1 MWSPNFISSHPILM
15 VYICAWALVTTL
27 KFAIFNT
34 PSIFEIIPDTIS
46 RHIAGTE
53 QVPRRAR
60 PWKKKFF
67 NTELSWEGHLS
78 NKKPH
83 CQTLPKLKRS
93 WGGGK
98 DDGVSDEGVLLASFE
113 ELDSGVL
120 YFENVSS
127 AFSAAGKTKNK
138 DGVRN
143 VKVKIDWGKNIK
155 LGTG

>member
-15 VYICAWALVTTL
+15 VYICACHNIKIRHFQHTFHFRDNTRHHFAAYCRDRTSTTQSTTL
-27 KFAIFNT
+27 KKTRTF
-34 PSIFEIIPDTIS
+34 
-46 RHIAGTE
+46 
-53 QVPRRAR
+53 
-60 PWKKKFF
+60 FF

-98 DDGVSDEGVLLASFE
+98 DDGVSDEGVFLASFE

-143 VKVKIDWGKNIK
+143 VKVKINWEKIS
-155 LGTG
+155 TG